1 MFRLLLK
8 VSTSRKALLLFGLFI
23 VLELV
28 FAFVLIPPFMEA
40 VGRPIPDMSP
50 DLGYMEYRALIGAME
65 AGPGLGAYR
74 AIEALD
80 AIFPFVYALALA
92 AVIGTCLRA
101 LELQHGRWKYLLL
114 LPVLSAAADYAEN
127 VLIAIMIARHP
138 GEYSGIAAATAIVTW
153 TKFPLFAL
161 CIGASLI
168 LGSIAVLDRYRP
180 KAIQT
185 VLAPAPIGPYSQAVK
200 VGRFVFVSGQLGMD
214 PETGALAEGA
224 AAQAER
230 ALDNIE
236 AILEAESSSMA
247 GIVKTTIFLKDMD
260 DFKAVN
266 EAYAKRFSG
275 VMPARS
281 TVQVAALPKG
291 GLVEIEAIAR
301 FR

>member
-80 AIFPFVYALALA
+80 

-185 VLAPAPIGPYSQAVK
+185 VLAPAPIGPYS
-200 VGRFVFVSGQLGMD
+200 R
-214 PETGALAEGA
+214 P
-224 AAQAER
+224 
-230 ALDNIE
+230 
-236 AILEAESSSMA
+236 
-247 GIVKTTIFLKDMD
+247 
-260 DFKAVN
+260 
-266 EAYAKRFSG
+266 
-275 VMPARS
+275 
-281 TVQVAALPKG
+281 
-291 GLVEIEAIAR
+291 
-301 FR
+301 

>member
-1 MFRLLLK
+1 
-8 VSTSRKALLLFGLFI
+8 
-23 VLELV
+23 
-28 FAFVLIPPFMEA
+28 
-40 VGRPIPDMSP
+40 
-50 DLGYMEYRALIGAME
+50 
-65 AGPGLGAYR
+65 
-74 AIEALD
+74 
-80 AIFPFVYALALA
+80 
-92 AVIGTCLRA
+92 
-101 LELQHGRWKYLLL
+101 
-114 LPVLSAAADYAEN
+114 
-127 VLIAIMIARHP
+127 
-138 GEYSGIAAATAIVTW
+138 
-153 TKFPLFAL
+153 
-161 CIGASLI
+161 
-168 LGSIAVLDRYRP
+168 
-180 KAIQT
+180 
-185 VLAPAPIGPYSQAVK
+185 VK